1 MTTSMAHSRMPENL
15 GAAGQALWDSV
26 IPEHELS
33 ATEITILRHAC
44 REEDLIDRLHD
55 ALAEAELT
63 TRGSMGQE
71 VASPFVS
78 ELRQHAATQATLLA
92 KLKLPETPSQTARKK
107 AVVSESARKAARS
120 RWGSGAG
127 VA

>member
-1 MTTSMAHSRMPENL
+1 MSYHPRRPQNL
-15 GAAGQALWDSV
+15 GDAGAALWDSV
-26 IPEHELS
+26 IPAFELNP
-33 ATEITILRHAC
+33 AEITILRHAC

-92 KLKLPETPSQTARKK
+92 KLKIPDTPASAARKK
-107 AVVSESARKAARS
+107 AAVSESARKAARS
-120 RWGSGAG
+120 RWGTGTTA
-127 VA
+127 